1 MKKLIIIALLL
12 FAGNLLN
19 AQVGIGTI
27 TPGNTLEINSSTTGE
42 SGLRFTQLNSN
53 SAAVSNTP
61 AKVLGLNTAG
71 DVVFTALY
79 PQVVSVNTT
88 LDANTPANTTLTL
101 GELEFRTDKTT
112 TGNTGNIQIRSSTAS
127 TLVVTILGHEEW
139 SGGSSNYIAVSSTLN
154 NNSGAFT
161 TFSVGS
167 LNSNEVLIYR
177 IGTAGGGFYQ
187 ITLLNRNDTD
197 IFVIGEKLK

>member
-71 DVVFTALY
+71 DVVFTELY

-101 GELEFRTDKTT
+101 GEIQFRTDKTSP
-112 TGNTGNIQIRSSTAS
+112 GITGNIQVRSSSAS
-127 TLVVTILGHEEW
+127 TLAVTIFGHEEYNT
-139 SGGSSNYIAVSSTLN
+139 GTNNYTAVSAVLN
-154 NNSGAFT
+154 DNLGAFT
-161 TFSVGS
+161 TFFAGGLNLNELLVYRIVTVGGG
-167 LNSNEVLIYR
+167 IYR
-177 IGTAGGGFYQ
+177 I
-187 ITLLNRNDTD
+187 TLFNRNDTD
-197 IFVIGEKLK
+197 IYLVGEKLK

>member
-101 GELEFRTDKTT
+101 GEIQFRTDKTSP
-112 TGNTGNIQIRSSTAS
+112 GITGNIQVRSSSAS
-127 TLVVTILGHEEW
+127 TLAVTIFGHEEYNT
-139 SGGSSNYIAVSSTLN
+139 GTNNYTAVSAVLN
-154 NNSGAFT
+154 DNLGAFT
-161 TFSVGS
+161 TFFAGGLNLNELLVYRIVTVGGG
-167 LNSNEVLIYR
+167 IYR
-177 IGTAGGGFYQ
+177 I
-187 ITLLNRNDTD
+187 TLFNRNDTD
-197 IFVIGEKLK
+197 IYLVGEKLK